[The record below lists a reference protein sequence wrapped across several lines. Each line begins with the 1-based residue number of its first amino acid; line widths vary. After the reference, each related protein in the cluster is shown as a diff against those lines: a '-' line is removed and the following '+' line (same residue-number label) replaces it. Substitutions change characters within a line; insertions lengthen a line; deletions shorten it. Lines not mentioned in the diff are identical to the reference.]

1 VICSSITFYA
11 EIQVHTCTSTSQASL
26 YSLFIH
32 LYQEMDVCREIREP
46 TWNPASFARFPTVT
60 SALRSG
66 EGRRHCHCESDLT

>member
-26 YSLFIH
+26 YGLFIH

-46 TWNPASFARFPTVT
+46 TWSPRPSPAFPP
-60 SALRSG
+60 SHPRSEAAKG
-66 EGRRHCHCESDLT
+66 EGTL